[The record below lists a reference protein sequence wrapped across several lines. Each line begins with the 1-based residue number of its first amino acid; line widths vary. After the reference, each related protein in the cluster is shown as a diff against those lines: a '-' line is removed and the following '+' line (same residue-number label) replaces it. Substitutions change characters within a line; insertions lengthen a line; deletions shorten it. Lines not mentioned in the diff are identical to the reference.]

1 MNNTMRELLI
11 INRMIMFLKL
21 IYTHL
26 VDSPIYLQ
34 KIIQDLN
41 FINTR
46 LECILTTASKDNE
59 ELKEH
64 STVYKNIFRKLIYLV
79 DDISSDN
86 QINQDENFNFQD
98 FSILRKSIKSS
109 YESLITLIE
118 TGKAH
123 SNATQYINENEYTML
138 LSQLEE

>member
-64 STVYKNIFRKLIYLV
+64 STR
-79 DDISSDN
+79 
-86 QINQDENFNFQD
+86 
-98 FSILRKSIKSS
+98 
-109 YESLITLIE
+109 
-118 TGKAH
+118 
-123 SNATQYINENEYTML
+123 
-138 LSQLEE
+138 